1 MMHYLEC
8 IALLEFL
15 QKKLFA
21 GQRVQV
27 PVTVVDEVQTSIIA
41 LRKRLEKEN
50 NAEIDSRIRDLMESV
65 FVIKST
71 NGLIN
76 LTDAMKNT
84 LVSGISEIS
93 DLISLL
99 AYSYFQTHDFEP
111 TNEIIPVMRNV
122 VRVALAKGVL

>member
-15 QKKLFA
+15 QKKLYA

-27 PVTVVDEVQTSIIA
+27 PVSVVDEVQTSIIA

-71 NGLIN
+71 SGLVN

-84 LVSGISEIS
+84 LVSGISEVS

>member
-1 MMHYLEC
+1 
-8 IALLEFL
+8 
-15 QKKLFA
+15 
-21 GQRVQV
+21 
-27 PVTVVDEVQTSIIA
+27 
-41 LRKRLEKEN
+41 
-50 NAEIDSRIRDLMESV
+50 MESV

>member
-71 NGLIN
+71 NGLVN
-76 LTDAMKNT
+76 LTDAMKTT

>member
-71 NGLIN
+71 NGLVN

-84 LVSGISEIS
+84 LVSGISEVS

>member
-15 QKKLFA
+15 QKKLYA

-27 PVTVVDEVQTSIIA
+27 PVSVVDEVQTSIIA

-71 NGLIN
+71 NGLVN

-84 LVSGISEIS
+84 LVSGISEVS